1 MRALLREEL
10 QGLSAYGAPQLDV
23 AVRLNVNENSY
34 APPEE
39 VVRAV
44 ARALEGEISTLNR
57 YPDRD
62 ALKLRSDLAAYL
74 GHGLTAEHVYAANGS
89 NEVQQQLLQ
98 AFGGPGRIALG
109 FGPAYSMHPLLASG
123 TATGW
128 VDGGRG
134 PDFGLTAE
142 HVVAAIEQHR
152 PALTFLCSPNN
163 PTGTALSLDVVRAAL
178 AATSGL
184 VVVDE
189 AYAEFAR
196 PGTPSALTLLEGNPR
211 LVVTRTMS
219 KAFAFAGARVGYLAA
234 DPEVVDAVQ
243 LVRLP
248 YHLSALTQAAARAAL
263 AHADVL
269 LSTVEQIKIQR
280 DRIVSELR
288 AWGHAVADSDANFVL
303 YRVAREGTA
312 DETDQKVVWRRI
324 LDAGVLVRD
333 VGLPGWLRVTAG
345 TPDETSA
352 FLDAVGAPAG
362 GALTAGG
369 PVDAGGPEAAG
380 APAGGPETAGSGITS
395 LPAETKGQDPGYRE
409 RTES

>member
-1 MRALLREEL
+1 MTPDIRQLLREEL
-10 QGLSAYGAPQLDV
+10 RGLSAYGAPQLDV
-23 AVRLNVNENSY
+23 AIRLNVNENSY

-44 ARALEGEISTLNR
+44 LRALEGEIATLNR

-62 ALKLRSDLAAYL
+62 AVKLRSDLAAYL
-74 GHGLTAEHVYAANGS
+74 GHGLTAEQVYAANGS

-98 AFGGPGRIALG
+98 AFGGPGRTALG

-123 TATGW
+123 TATSW
-128 VDGGRG
+128 VDGERG
-134 PDFGLTAE
+134 PDFGLTAA
-142 HVVAAIEQHR
+142 HVVAAIEEHR
-152 PALTFLCSPNN
+152 PAIVFLCSPNN
-163 PTGTALSLDVVRAAL
+163 PTGTALSLDVVTAAL
-178 AATSGL
+178 AASPGL

-196 PGTPSALTLLEGNPR
+196 PGTPSALSLLDAYPR

-234 DPEVVDAVQ
+234 SPEIVEAVQ

-269 LSTVEQIKIQR
+269 LSTVEQIKAQR
-280 DRIVSELR
+280 DRIVTVLR
-288 AWGHAVADSDANFVL
+288 ERGHQVADSDANFVL
-303 YRVAREGTA
+303 YRVAREGSA
-312 DETDQKVVWRRI
+312 DETDQKVVWQRI

-345 TPDETSA
+345 TPNETSA
-352 FLDAVGAPAG
+352 FLAAVRD
-362 GALTAGG
+362 TA
-369 PVDAGGPEAAG
+369 E
-380 APAGGPETAGSGITS
+380 SGITS
-395 LPAETKGQDPGYRE
+395 PPASARGRYPASGEGPDGEGPGGPASVK
-409 RTES
+409 ES